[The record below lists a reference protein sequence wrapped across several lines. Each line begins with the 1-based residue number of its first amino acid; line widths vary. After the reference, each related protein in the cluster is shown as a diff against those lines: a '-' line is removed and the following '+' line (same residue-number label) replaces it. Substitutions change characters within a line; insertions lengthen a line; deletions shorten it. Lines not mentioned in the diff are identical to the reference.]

1 MGDFSLCLLKSE
13 VSEFSHNFLRSCY
26 LIPTTDKPSRVRG
39 NSASLIDNI
48 FVNNPDCVSVSGK
61 KKSLTNMKKTW
72 EALNN
77 LLNRKTKESRQVNAI
92 KDFNN
97 GNKINRNPQRIANSG
112 ASACAKARAWSSI
125 LKRKW

>member
-48 FVNNPDCVSVSGK
+48 FLNNPDCVSVSGK
-61 KKSLTNMKKTW
+61 KKKFN
-72 EALNN
+72 EY
-77 LLNRKTKESRQVNAI
+77 E
-92 KDFNN
+92 KDL
-97 GNKINRNPQRIANSG
+97 GSVE
-112 ASACAKARAWSSI
+112 
-125 LKRKW
+125 